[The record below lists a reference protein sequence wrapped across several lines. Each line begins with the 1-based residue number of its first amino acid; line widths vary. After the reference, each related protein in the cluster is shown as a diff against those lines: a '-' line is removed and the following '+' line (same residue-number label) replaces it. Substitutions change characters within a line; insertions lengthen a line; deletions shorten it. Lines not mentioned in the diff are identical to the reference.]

1 MNIDENTVFSRI
13 VVDETI
19 HGEFKITK
27 GSGPLKDLYFVVGK
41 AVISNEKGVPF
52 EIDAV
57 YPYECVRSF
66 IVSIKEVDEEGK
78 E

>member
-1 MNIDENTVFSRI
+1 MNIDENTVFTRI
-13 VVDETI
+13 VIDETI

-27 GSGPLKDLYFVVGK
+27 GSGPLKDLFFVVGK
-41 AVISNEKGVPF
+41 ALIPNEKGIPY
-52 EIDAV
+52 EIDVV

-66 IVSIKEVDEEGK
+66 VVSVKEVDETER